1 MAKFRIELDGPPGQ
15 GVIVQDGNVLLDLT
29 QFSVLL
35 DAPSGQNFVQLSR
48 VFPDG
53 TFVSCQ
59 DITKA
64 TLLIETTQE
73 A

>member
-1 MAKFRIELDGPPGQ
+1 MPKFRIELDGPSTA
-15 GVIVQDGNVLLDLT
+15 VIVQDGNVLPDLS

-48 VFPDG
+48 VFPNG
-53 TFVSCQ
+53 TFTSCQ

-64 TLLIETTQE
+64 TLLIETEE